1 MNEIV
6 IPSTQ
11 WVKKALLLSVSL
23 SITLSGMA
31 QEQTSDKSFSFRRSS
46 LYTFIIKS
54 DKDSLKMD
62 KKLDSSGNIF
72 TDVIAET
79 QAGKKQISADDS
91 IPKIELIAREFAEI
105 PIPPQFDS
113 LCLETRVVDF
123 DQYPVTLEEV
133 EAINA
138 TTTGEK
144 KQKGFG
150 KFVKSVGSVAA
161 STLTAGSLEIDTMS
175 IKTYLPAVI
184 DKYFK
189 QNEVP
194 SMLLCKW
201 FNYNDEAKEIR
212 PNYMSH
218 YNMELIKKR
227 GRQSATAE
235 ETDIALNAE
244 RGEAFFK
251 DAGKELL
258 ENTFIMAIYLQY
270 LSKEEIMKQVQDG
283 MTVAT
288 GIAGAFGVNTD
299 LMLLGTQAAGAVA
312 GASMGSGYFVQ
323 ATSYLYRLDWNEE
336 KTLKFYK
343 ELYDKS
349 LDDLIKSGIC
359 QLRFVGKDK
368 AYSNVRASRFSNR
381 PESEL
386 LKRATTRAIDAAIV
400 KLQREHDEFKTK
412 TPVVNIDD
420 KEGVLYASIG
430 LREGV
435 EAGDVYAVLQPIIDP
450 ATYEITSFET
460 VGKVKAIKNK
470 ICDNRYQ
477 ADIEREEDAENGE
490 KADTPIKYTAFKGK
504 VKPEWRGCLLK
515 LEKKK

>member
-1 MNEIV
+1 MNELIT
-6 IPSTQ
+6 SSAH
-11 WVKKALLLSVSL
+11 WVKRVLLLSASFSVAL
-23 SITLSGMA
+23 SAMA
-31 QEQTSDKSFSFRRSS
+31 QEQTKDNSFTFRRSA

-62 KKLDSSGNIF
+62 KKLDSSGNVF

-79 QAGKKQISADDS
+79 QAGKKETTADDS
-91 IPKIELIAREFAEI
+91 IPKIDLIVREFTDI

-113 LCLETRVVDF
+113 LNLTTRVVDF

-144 KQKGFG
+144 KKKGFG
-150 KFVKSVGSVAA
+150 KLMKSVGSVAA

-201 FNYNDEAKEIR
+201 FNYSDEAKEIR

-218 YNMELIKKR
+218 YNMELIKER

-235 ETDIALNAE
+235 EVDIAQNAE
-244 RGEAFFK
+244 RGEAFLK
-251 DAGKELL
+251 DAGKDLL
-258 ENTFIMAIYLQY
+258 SNTFVMAVYLQY

-283 MTVAT
+283 LTVAT

-312 GASMGSGYFVQ
+312 GATMGSGYFVQ
-323 ATSYLYRLDWNEE
+323 ASTYLYRLNWDEE

-343 ELYDKS
+343 ELYDKP

-359 QLRFVGKDK
+359 QLEFVGKDK
-368 AYSNVRASRFSNR
+368 AYSSIRASRFSKR

-386 LKRATTRAIDAAIV
+386 LKRATARAIDAAIV

-412 TPVVNIDD
+412 TPVVDINEE
-420 KEGVLYASIG
+420 EGLLYASIG

-435 EAGDVYAVLQPIIDP
+435 EAGDVYTVLQPTVDRT
-450 ATYEITSFET
+450 TYEITNFEP
-460 VGKVKAIKNK
+460 VGKVKAVKGQIY
-470 ICDNRYQ
+470 DNRYQ
-477 ADIEREEDAENGE
+477 ADIEREEDAENGQTTE
-490 KADTPIKYTAFKGK
+490 DSSKYTVFKGK